1 MNTCIGRTEFSNFQI
16 RLDSG
21 SSSMIMMGKSTSE
34 LEQKETTVTTWENQ
48 ATNAMTLKNER
59 LP

>member
-48 ATNAMTLKNER
+48 AANAMTLKNER